1 MQSSPSSFCELPVA
15 SMAFLPAWQLDIPL
29 SLQLSTPQA
38 WLESID
44 VEALLVGGLRILVI
58 FGLAL
63 LLLRLVR
70 RGTKRW
76 IAQVQDLPPSAPK
89 RQRAVTLGNLLE
101 SVAGYVVWAVA
112 AIMILAEVGLDVG
125 ALLATAGIAGL
136 AIGFGA
142 QTLVKDVIGGIFLLF
157 DDVIHVGDLVT
168 ISGHTGTV
176 EKIGVRL
183 IRLRKFDGELVMIP
197 AGEVRI
203 FGNKSIEW
211 ARAVVPVGLSYEQ
224 DIDAIV
230 PIIEKVANEWAAVHE
245 DILLD
250 ESPQVQG
257 LMDFGDSSVTARIA
271 VRVQPG
277 EQFAAERDLRM
288 RLKRTFDEQGV
299 EIPFPQ
305 RTAHIFEKSDSSPRA
320 PSAPENS
327 ESTSASP
334 PPRSD

>member
-1 MQSSPSSFCELPVA
+1 
-15 SMAFLPAWQLDIPL
+15 MAWSVPLVLHTPL
-29 SLQLSTPQA
+29 SLQLSTPQS
-38 WLESID
+38 WLESFE
-44 VEALLVGGLRILVI
+44 VELLLMGGVRILVVL
-58 FGLAL
+58 GLAVIIL
-63 LLLRLVR
+63 QLVQ
-70 RGTKRW
+70 RGTERW
-76 IAQVQDLPPSAPK
+76 IAQVEHLSPSHPK
-89 RQRAVTLGNLLE
+89 RQRAVTLGSLLD
-101 SVAGYVVWAVA
+101 SMAGYVVWTVA
-112 AIMILAEVGLDVG
+112 TIMILAEVGLDIG
-125 ALLATAGIAGL
+125 ALIATAGIAGL

-197 AGEVRI
+197 AGEVRV

-211 ARAVVPVGLSYEQ
+211 ARAVVSVGLSYEQ

-230 PIIEKVANEWAAVHE
+230 PIIEQVAGEWAADHE
-245 DILLD
+245 DILL
-250 ESPQVQG
+250 EEAPQVQG

-288 RLKRTFDEQGV
+288 RLKRVFDEQGV

-305 RTAHIFEKSDSSPRA
+305 RTAHIYEKSESPPRT
-320 PSAPENS
+320 PSTPEPS
-327 ESTSASP
+327 ETTSASS